1 MARTGQKAAGLLTAL
16 ALTGCYEQYNYRPA
30 DYQEGWRFGMHQGH
44 AGWFDQRGHW
54 QGWFDGNQW
63 RPSHPAPKPSPTLP
77 SVIDKLRQEGDQE
90 RAAANRKTVGHAVP
104 VQSTP
109 HAVPAKLLTATPQ
122 PNTAPPAAIPAP
134 ATVSPVVQP
143 SAPVVA
149 PQRPPVSPPVKPP
162 VVKQAPVIE
171 ETPKAVAP
179 VAPQPAPPPPAEVI
193 PEAPVEAPPR
203 PAPAI
208 PTPAVPKTPQH
219 YIPVPPPPPPEDALP
234 PLSTEENAP
243 DEIVVPPAG
252 NSGSK

>member
-44 AGWFDQRGHW
+44 AGWFDQHGHW
-54 QGWFDGNQW
+54 QGWLDGNQW
-63 RPSHPAPKPSPTLP
+63 RPAHPAPKPAPTLP

-90 RAAANRKTVGHAVP
+90 RATANRKTVGHALP
-104 VQSTP
+104 VQPAP
-109 HAVPAKLLTATPQ
+109 HALPKPLAVTPQ
-122 PNTAPPAAIPAP
+122 PNVAPPVAIPAP
-134 ATVSPVVQP
+134 ATVSSVVQP
-143 SAPVVA
+143 PAPVVA
-149 PQRPPVSPPVKPP
+149 PQRPPVSLPVKPP
-162 VVKQAPVIE
+162 AVEQAPVIE
-171 ETPKAVAP
+171 ETPKAVVPAT
-179 VAPQPAPPPPAEVI
+179 PQPAPAPQTQVM
-193 PEAPVEAPPR
+193 PEAPVEEAPAR

-208 PTPAVPKTPQH
+208 PTPAVPKVPQH

-234 PLSTEENAP
+234 PISAEENAP